1 MTHLRTALRE
11 RRLDREGHARQHL
24 ARLAVAVVQDE
35 GQAVELLADAV
46 ARVLAHDAQAFLV
59 GQRVHEVA
67 DGREAAERLAA
78 VLDGAH
84 ERLVG
89 DVHEALA
96 GRVHVP
102 HEEGLRG
109 VPVEAVEED
118 GHVDVDHVAVLQRA
132 AVRDAVHHHVVHGR
146 AQRLGEAAVVERR
159 RVHEGHALGDGL
171 QVDALVDGSVRA
183 GERRGEDGGV
193 EDEGRAPAH
202 AARHTTSRVVELVN
216 AEDHTAR
223 VSSAVPLHQPLF
235 EPSPAEVWI
244 DEYTPFQPLTIK
256 LRFRNCDTVVRRLK
270 IEPPRSPV
278 FRVRPW
284 EAAKA
289 GKPDRV
295 DGKVAAGM
303 EIAFALDFLPQ
314 EVTDYAIDLV
324 CCTERERFLLPVR
337 VRGRFAALDLPDE
350 IELGASP
357 VKMPTTRVLT
367 VRNVGTRGA
376 SFAFQTTEHFRVN
389 PPSATLAQGAAVQ
402 IELSLVPPDLDAGLG
417 ELNVTDDSG
426 QTAVVQLVGRVVNVD
441 VFLSQPMAE
450 PNATYLSL
458 SSRKTVKICNESE
471 YTLEFTWKSFVDVV
485 QEEVER
491 TQLLEEL
498 SRMEAAEREH
508 LHLQL
513 QALEADDS
521 GFTQSPFDV
530 RKTLDTKYRHLRK
543 AALDDTMQFVD
554 SCFSITPLKGRVWA
568 HSEVDVVICFTPE
581 VAHLYS
587 CCAFLEIAG
596 QAARLPLQLRGQG
609 IGPKA
614 KVVYNELLDFG
625 DVFIN
630 DERTRDFTIQNK
642 GEIPAEFELIPLVMP
657 SGTTLKVHPSHG
669 TLAVNA
675 MLKIEVTFCSQ
686 ELGETFYHIRFGM
699 QGSDEQLAVR
709 FKANVIPPVF
719 HFDVDQVDFGAVSYS
734 FPQTRTVQLVN
745 ASKIAIKYSLR
756 IPEEASYKQKEIEL
770 VPSDG
775 KLDAYGEQQITIQFT
790 SHNVKVYQYQ
800 LVVGVTGVGADLL
813 SIPVRA
819 QCFVP
824 ELTILR
830 QELDFGR
837 CFLRYPHKQM
847 LELENKS
854 THLHG
859 RFDIGEQDDH
869 SRAIATYSASEFS
882 GSVGPG
888 ERVSVEIAL
897 SCEKLG
903 SIRLP
908 MVVTVPGSTDL
919 PLSVTLSAT
928 GSGPKVELDQSELN
942 WGNCTCLVDHERIL
956 RMTNVSLIS
965 ASYKTFIHNAR
976 SKFQIDRK
984 EGVLMA
990 GESMEFVLVAN
1001 LDDTVVF
1008 KDQLHILITEGDNL
1022 VIPLSI
1028 RGTGTTMWS
1037 PSELRVIDFSHQMT
1051 NKECEWSCTLENK
1064 GKRVQVLT
1072 WVNKTAA
1079 NASSKINSAD
1089 QAGLSKKGS
1098 KVSLGGRSTAKTNKS
1113 VANSRN
1119 GSGSTPDPRDE
1130 VIPAF
1135 SVFPGTI
1142 ELKPRTACV
1151 FVFKGLSPTAGL
1163 IQEELVCET
1172 RVGKEKI
1179 NKVAFVTAIKANFV
1193 DPKLTP
1199 SSSMLS
1205 FEYIHHPG
1213 NQITTQS
1220 QPLSLMNACELPLS
1234 FTLRTQT
1241 PFALDCWEAVL
1252 QPGDKVDLN
1261 VEFYPGFKDDYT
1273 CRVINGKV
1281 LVSYTGHPQKD
1292 SVELVGDI
1300 NFPNLSFETT
1310 KVDFGCTLN
1319 DTQKSICLNVTNV
1332 SKVDTSFR
1340 WVFIEDEKE
1349 ALSTATAKKPYIPI
1363 NQVFD
1368 ILPIRGILKPNER
1381 EKIEFVYYGHANRK
1395 FKSTVACEVEGGPEY
1410 ELTLSGEA
1418 SSLVYK
1424 LDKQS
1429 LDFGQVL
1436 YNKTEDRDFSI
1447 LNVGKVPFSYN
1458 IIVDAIACG
1467 RTLEISPTSG
1477 KIAPNEKQR
1486 ILVRLRPG
1494 IPEYFEET
1502 IVLEIAHFQPIP
1514 FKLFGCGTFAAVS
1527 LNLPRENHPASVI
1540 RGDAPQW
1547 KELKKRAKLNIELG
1561 TLNAAT
1567 MEAKNN
1573 QVGTNNATLMSSDSK
1588 STISTTLRGHEKTS
1602 SVSSV
1607 PASPQAKTAQR
1618 IGAPGSPARGAL
1630 AMPAIDEL
1638 DIEIEACRLF
1648 FADHLLVQELKR
1660 ADARLLKSE
1669 SSIEEP
1675 AQTTET
1681 IKTAAKSAKPSP
1693 PPAESRS
1700 QKKRGTEVFPFIL
1713 SQFVLDFGNVVVG
1726 THKIKRFSVTNI
1738 GHGPA
1743 SFQLDKNLASSRGF
1757 QIEPERV
1764 VRLPEKQS
1772 VEFTVTFH
1780 ARKNI
1785 EMGLHMTQLPIVIK
1799 NGPPCIAMVRALVTV
1814 PDISISTESLDFGK
1828 IAVSTCHTIFTQ
1840 LQNISAVPA
1849 EWAFKKP
1856 MGSTKDVG
1864 NFRFTPQSGLLT
1876 PGAKANIQIEFVPDD
1891 GRQFML
1897 KLPIKINSNP
1907 KTRSIVCRGEG
1918 SDLRISFYP
1927 PLVELGPVLPCAP
1940 PEERLVEIRND
1951 SDYAVEVFSLD
1962 FDSSYV
1968 QDEALLRS
1976 LPAFTSGDT
1985 LRLPIRAPGQP
1996 IKEYLADNGMLA
2008 ITTTDAPES
2017 FRDNDYSVDS
2027 KLVDESSVH
2036 TPEHE
2041 GLGESSQALLA
2052 EFSPV
2057 ARKGIDYILLGP
2069 PRCGKSTQARL
2080 LAEKES
2086 LPVWT
2091 IDGAITTV
2099 CAARGPLATAT
2110 RKALGI
2116 ETGEGEVVI
2125 SPEGEEIVN
2134 TDSQRDTPET
2144 DDNTPEDN
2152 GESESVSNKLARILD
2167 QICIWRMTQPDMK
2180 NGSILDGIDN
2190 SFLNFEQTL
2199 ECCSKVFI
2207 TTRIILLGFDD
2218 DCYESMSSLLADQD
2232 TKTGNIVSS
2241 SLSRD
2246 RITPNISGSSVT
2258 DNAGGYEENNQY
2270 VDEGSG
2276 LQRSASRAESTDTEK
2291 HSLPGSPSRQD
2302 LTLANSDA
2310 GSSEIILPGAE
2321 ANTERDGD
2329 AVIQDKLLELARS
2342 LPVDVVKPTTF
2353 EEYAQVLE
2361 GIRHQLALFLL
2372 RNVESDGALHTLHN
2386 NAEVVW
2392 AQVKDRATPDNFLLE
2407 IPIMEVGPPL
2417 FLHSMIFSSI
2427 EKFVRELESS
2437 HLPIPNAAKFQ
2448 LIRRPTERFTR
2459 KQIAHFSL
2467 QSPTPLS
2474 ASPSEASSET
2484 SLHPSGSRS
2493 QIPSNKNASRPHTAD
2508 RDTNHPQNL
2517 DTDADEHVTLPD
2529 GDENQIATELPR
2541 PQSSKPRD
2549 SPSSVCRWIIAPHSR
2564 VNVLVNFASADVGN
2578 FDCSLG
2584 FEIVGIRREFTLF
2597 GRGICGV
2604 PTINSDP
2611 RNVFMHRVK
2620 SRPDGGFVQKKFV
2633 ISRNQF
2639 EFGPLIIPSHSLRP
2653 PETDREFTE
2662 WQKSSP
2668 NNVEVFRMSNNS
2680 KFPIFL
2686 EFVMEKEGDNV
2697 FAVFPPTLEIKEG
2710 DTKEVK
2716 VWTNPSQN
2724 GLHENALICCIGDNP
2739 EPVEFQVSC
2748 YGCVPELKLR
2758 GPWEQPA
2765 AASTSEPEDHQLAS
2779 EVNDAGASNAPGTSR
2794 SSGPGSAPVTARS
2807 NPPPSEEHPTE
2818 PHSPPHPLL
2827 DFEQLFLKHQDEKTF
2842 YIENMSPVAVSWR
2855 LLVEAVPPDFR
2866 VFPVEGT
2873 IKPLQKVPVIVI
2885 FSATTEAV
2893 HEFLL
2898 HIEFS
2903 DAASALQVSDRKR
2916 MLELMLRGEAYKID
2930 VSSFENEAGEVSA
2943 PAVTNTGT
2951 RPSTGDGSLDFGLV
2965 RVGEKHSRSFNIRN
2979 RGKYSVKYI
2988 IAIRSAVTRE
2998 YFTID
3003 PTEMVLEP
3011 GQSSSVNVTFTSKSE
3026 VTLRDCKDIKCT
3038 IIEMLSGEACREFY
3052 VYTSSRSV
3060 FSKFRLQPNRGIN
3073 FGPHKYNDQTQT
3085 KRIEI
3090 RNDGEFPFKF
3100 RVQALRPVSTREKKE
3115 TLTID
3120 TPLAPSTLTLGQFAI
3135 TPDCGTVDPGVTVGL
3150 DVLFQPKECAVYS
3163 ETLQIEISGRNTDDA
3178 AETNMLLY
3186 ELVGESCYPGINT
3199 TDFESIFEE
3208 QTVVRSLGVESAMP
3222 VPTLRNGAFPGSI
3235 QAVTFAEKEKVFS
3248 FGPLIAA
3255 PNWKGTVERFKISNP
3270 MKVSSMVHFSIV
3282 TSSSISSGVIG
3293 VDESEEG
3300 AQSFT
3305 VQPAVWEIPPLEHR
3319 FVSVYFRPTTIALFQ
3334 ATFRAKVE
3342 DSPPQT
3348 NASDRLLEFE
3358 MRGEGTMPC
3367 VTVTE
3372 PTGRDSSGALILDFG
3387 RVRTSKAKDMRLTLR
3402 NDGILPATVLFSI
3415 QTNPNFLFALG
3426 NGSVIVSPKATE
3438 TLTVQFRPQKVHDE
3452 PTTSQLKI
3460 TVQNNP
3466 FEETTFKLSGTGYR
3480 EDLVFEDLPRGL
3492 DDDLHFDDIRLP
3504 DPSSTDELKEE
3515 TTPLSELAVV
3525 IKDTK
3530 VFSLCNQS
3538 SDVVRFE
3545 WPKSDPFHFSPGIGH
3560 LMPKT
3565 HKLIKATF
3573 EPRLDGGKAIIF
3585 QPHLIELQTQRISY
3599 KSIPTSQSDESG
3611 WDESIQTVSFDGQ
3624 AGAGS
3629 MSKEA
3634 ITEPE
3639 YEVLGSPA
3647 TIALNCFAAAD
3658 VLTFECDTTSIAF
3671 RKTFMLQVCTHKIAV
3686 RNTSKIRLAYS
3697 WRWEQGHTGLAD
3709 VIGYPQIY
3717 GSMDENCPF
3726 EVAPEIGTIGGEE
3739 TQVFTIKFAPL
3750 EVDEYFY
3757 WLCFEVPDVMGEKST
3772 ATKLDVRG
3780 GSLRPACHFDVE
3792 RSDYAQW
3799 RAPNLVGP
3807 HGELGPLDPSVKVIE
3822 MESLGVRVRNTRR
3835 FYVVNPTN
3843 VSYEFSWT
3851 PHGEINPCFRCATP
3865 KGLMLAGKRCEMI
3878 FEFTPQ
3884 QLELQE
3890 MFWYFKIPHFQ
3901 VSQLFLF
3908 VGTTT
3913 EPRVGLD
3920 RGSVNFNTLL
3930 IGTKTSQ
3937 SIALVN
3943 QEHIP
3948 FNFVFDKTSLDFA
3961 GETPALIVHPLSGV
3975 IPPNSRTSIEIEFI
3989 PTEEKSYS
3997 FNLNCIIK
4005 RKPTRLSLNV
4015 KGEGYSIHD
4024 ALTLASDDHNE
4035 GRPLVLGPGNVLDFG
4050 AVRVNEEAQR
4060 SVVIH
4065 NSGKFNFD
4073 FNWSIAKQSTAFTI
4087 EPMQGTIKKND
4098 KTTCKLI
4105 FAPTKQTSLDGT
4117 QVTCTVAGSRSY
4129 FLALQGNAVP
4139 PMLQFSFTTHDFG
4152 PCFIAEND
4160 AAPMAE
4166 TATLTVF
4173 NMDPESGIDL
4183 DCLFEKKPH
4192 LRVDCPPTVLGP
4204 REAINIP
4211 IVFTARHE
4219 VPYLE
4224 MVPFTINGSSTV
4236 NISIRGEGVF
4246 PKVELVNS
4254 SMQMVV
4260 LGNLQIGQQTSR
4272 TVKIAN
4278 RSKRKTVVECVDSP
4292 QPGVSSLDILCITT
4306 FPQHEISLR
4315 AKESADIEFR
4325 FAPTQ
4330 RIPSFQKD
4338 VFIRVGGSTKKL
4350 LTLSGCC
4357 QGIEVALETDTLS
4370 YGPVCLGSQLVRKV
4384 RLQNR
4389 GDVAT
4394 KFQWNVRD
4402 FAPDFLVSPTEG
4414 MVAPN
4419 QHKTIEVTFKPAAV
4433 NPDIRYDRVT
4443 CMIEGTAPA
4452 TLTLVGSCVP
4462 QATSSI
4468 QDVTFDSAVRQQT
4481 HKTITIENVTA
4492 FPWNLFPVIQGD
4504 HWSCPENILVP
4515 AHGKA
4520 SLDVLYLPLTMT
4532 KQNSQEAIDSQ
4543 RPQVHKGSIFLAI
4556 PDGSALLYN
4565 VLGKASA
4572 PIPAAP
4578 ISLSIAAKKTLSIT
4592 IPIKNWLKTS
4602 QTFAVRIQKPPGYE
4616 SVVVQ
4621 GPPSILLQA
4630 AATRNYNMKF
4640 FCYTEGAVDLCVRLV
4655 NQESGEYIAQDVHV
4669 AVSKAVDVDTLY
4681 LEAPVR
4687 QSVKKTISIE
4697 NPFEHHRQINFL
4709 DKANWWKCSSTS
4721 IRVREIGEISGRSEG
4736 TYEIEYR
4743 PTLHS
4748 EVPIEDRLTISFVE
4762 LGEYTYNLVLS
4773 TQSVGPERILYF
4785 KAPLGGSQTQTFTF
4799 TSYAE
4804 ASTELSC
4811 SVQDPTSFS
4820 IPPVCKVEGS
4830 SAWEGK
4836 TESIII
4842 RFEPEAIGEF
4852 RDTLTLFSDIV
4863 GEYKCTL
4870 QGLSVPPLPQGPY
4883 VFSTSKDIEFKNVFS
4898 TPKDF
4903 EIMVDNPRFVVS
4915 TSLLSIPAKSSRVVT
4930 VKIDW
4935 SPSSARGEKLT
4946 QGNTS
4951 ETGKLFVSC
4960 PQLKELPPWVYYL
4973 EATTP

>member
-1 MTHLRTALRE
+1 MSKK
-11 RRLDREGHARQHL
+11 
-24 ARLAVAVVQDE
+24 
-35 GQAVELLADAV
+35 
-46 ARVLAHDAQAFLV
+46 
-59 GQRVHEVA
+59 
-67 DGREAAERLAA
+67 
-78 VLDGAH
+78 
-84 ERLVG
+84 
-89 DVHEALA
+89 
-96 GRVHVP
+96 
-102 HEEGLRG
+102 
-109 VPVEAVEED
+109 
-118 GHVDVDHVAVLQRA
+118 
-132 AVRDAVHHHVVHGR
+132 
-146 AQRLGEAAVVERR
+146 AQRLKPSEILTAF
-159 RVHEGHALGDGL
+159 
-171 QVDALVDGSVRA
+171 SVA
-183 GERRGEDGGV
+183 K
-193 EDEGRAPAH
+193 AH
-202 AARHTTSRVVELVN
+202 AAKHATSRIVELVN
-216 AEDHTAR
+216 AEDHTTR
-223 VSSAVPLHQPLF
+223 VSSSVPLHQPLF
-235 EPSPAEVWI
+235 EPTPAEVWI

-256 LRFRNCDTVVRRLK
+256 LRFRNCDSVVRRLK

-284 EAAKA
+284 DA
-289 GKPDRV
+289 GNRERAGRPERV

-303 EIAFALDFLPQ
+303 EVAFALDFLPQ
-314 EVTDYAIDLV
+314 EVTEYAIDLV

-350 IELGASP
+350 LEFGVCP
-357 VKMPTTRVLT
+357 VKMPTNRVLT
-367 VRNVGTRGA
+367 VRNVGTRGS
-376 SFAFQTTEHFRVN
+376 SFAFQTSEHFRVT

-402 IELSLVPPDLDAGLG
+402 IELVLVPPDLESGQG
-417 ELNVTDDSG
+417 ELEVKDDSG
-426 QTAVVQLVGRVVNVD
+426 QTAVVQLAGRVVNVD
-441 VFLSQPMAE
+441 VFLSQPLVE

-471 YTLEFTWKSFVDVV
+471 FTLDFAWKSFADRAH
-485 QEEVER
+485 EELER

-498 SRMEAAEREH
+498 SRMEAAEREQ
-508 LHLQL
+508 LQL
-513 QALEADDS
+513 QLQEVEADDA

-543 AALDDTMQFVD
+543 ATLDDSMQFVD
-554 SCFSITPLKGRVWA
+554 SCFSITPLSGRVWA
-568 HSEVDVVICFTPE
+568 HSEVDVVVCFTPE

-587 CCAFLEIAG
+587 CYAFLEIAG
-596 QAARLPLQLRGQG
+596 QAARLPLQVRGQG

-642 GEIPAEFELIPLVMP
+642 GEIPAEFELIPLSMP
-657 SGTTLKVHPSHG
+657 SGTTLSVYPSRG

-675 MLKIEVTFCSQ
+675 MLKIEVTFFSQ
-686 ELGETFYHIRFGM
+686 ELGEAFHHIRFSM
-699 QGSDEQLAVR
+699 QGSDEQLTVR

-719 HFDVDQVDFGAVSYS
+719 HFDADQVDFGAVSYS
-734 FPQTRTVQLVN
+734 FPQTRTVKLIN
-745 ASKIAIKYSLR
+745 ASKIAIRYSLR
-756 IPEEASYKQKEIEL
+756 IPEEASYKHKEFEL

-775 KLDAYGEQQITIQFT
+775 KLNAYGEQQITVRFT
-790 SHNVKVYQYQ
+790 SHNVKTYQYQ

-824 ELTILR
+824 ELIILR

-854 THLHG
+854 THLYG
-859 RFDIGEQDDH
+859 RFEIGEQDDH

-888 ERVSVEIAL
+888 ER
-897 SCEKLG
+897 
-903 SIRLP
+903 
-908 MVVTVPGSTDL
+908 STDL

-928 GSGPKVELDQSELN
+928 GSGPKVELDQPEIN
-942 WGNCTCLVDHERIL
+942 WGNCTCLVDHERLL
-956 RMTNVSLIS
+956 RMTNVSLIP
-965 ASYKTFIHNAR
+965 ASYKTFIRNAR

-990 GESMEFVLVAN
+990 GESQEFVLVAN

-1022 VIPLSI
+1022 VVPLSI
-1028 RGTGTTMWS
+1028 KGTGTTMWS

-1051 NKECEWSCTLENK
+1051 SKECEWSCTLENK

-1072 WVNKTAA
+1072 WVNKTVVNA
-1079 NASSKINSAD
+1079 NSKISSAD
-1089 QAGLSKKGS
+1089 QGSLSKKGS
-1098 KVSLGGRSTAKTNKS
+1098 KVGVESRSTAKTNKS
-1113 VANSRN
+1113 GNNRS
-1119 GSGSTPDPRDE
+1119 GSGAAGDGRDK
-1130 VIPAF
+1130 VIPVF

-1142 ELKPRTACV
+1142 ELKPRTACI
-1151 FVFKGLSPTAGL
+1151 FVFKGLSSTAGL

-1172 RVGKEKI
+1172 RVGKEKA
-1179 NKVAFVTAIKANFV
+1179 NKVAFVTAVCANFV

-1199 SSSMLS
+1199 SSSLLS

-1213 NQITTQS
+1213 NQIATQS
-1220 QPLSLMNACELPLS
+1220 QPLSLTNACELPLS

-1252 QPGDKVDLN
+1252 QPGEKVDLN

-1292 SVELVGDI
+1292 SVELLGDI
-1300 NFPNLSFETT
+1300 SFPNLSFETT
-1310 KVDFGCTLN
+1310 KIDFGCTLN
-1319 DTQKSICLNVTNV
+1319 DTQKSISLNVTNV

-1349 ALSTATAKKPYIPI
+1349 ALPTATAKKPYIPI

-1368 ILPIRGILKPNER
+1368 ILPIRGLLKPNES

-1447 LNVGKVPFSYN
+1447 LNVGKVPFSFN
-1458 IIVDAIACG
+1458 IIVDNIACG

-1502 IVLEIAHFQPIP
+1502 VVLEIAHFQPIQ
-1514 FKLFGCGTFAAVS
+1514 FKLVGSGTFAAVS

-1540 RGDAPQW
+1540 RGEAPKW
-1547 KELKKRAKLNIELG
+1547 KELKKRAKQNIELG
-1561 TLNAAT
+1561 TLNAAA

-1573 QVGTNNATLMSSDSK
+1573 QVASSNATLTSSESK
-1588 STISTTLRGHEKTS
+1588 STLSTTFRGNEKNN
-1602 SVSSV
+1602 SVAL
-1607 PASPQAKTAQR
+1607 PASPHAKAVGQR
-1618 IGAPGSPARGAL
+1618 LGAPGSPVRGAAAL
-1630 AMPAIDEL
+1630 AVAAIDEL

-1648 FADHLLVQELKR
+1648 FADYLLVQEQKR
-1660 ADARLLKSE
+1660 ADARALKSADP
-1669 SSIEEP
+1669 SNEEP
-1675 AQTTET
+1675 AEPTET
-1681 IKTAAKSAKPSP
+1681 IKVTPKPSRP
-1693 PPAESRS
+1693 PSSTSEPRS
-1700 QKKRGTEVFPFIL
+1700 QKKRGPEVFPFIL

-1726 THKIKRFSVTNI
+1726 AHKIKRFSVTNI

-1785 EMGLHMTQLPIVIK
+1785 EMGLHMAQLPIVTK

-1828 IAVSTCHTIFTQ
+1828 IAVSTCHTMFTQ
-1840 LQNISAVPA
+1840 LQNVSAVPA

-1876 PGAKANIQIEFVPDD
+1876 PGAKVNIQIEFVPDD

-1897 KLPIKINSNP
+1897 KLPIKTNSNP

-1927 PLVELGPVLPCAP
+1927 PLVELGPVLPCAL
-1940 PEERLVEIRND
+1940 PEEQLVEIRND
-1951 SDYAVEVFSLD
+1951 SDYAVEIFSLD
-1962 FDSSYV
+1962 FDSSYE

-1976 LPAFTSGDT
+1976 LSAFTSGDT
-1985 LRLPIRAPGQP
+1985 IQLPIRVPGQP
-1996 IKEYLADNGMLA
+1996 ITEYLADNGLLPVNTSDVTESMVD
-2008 ITTTDAPES
+2008 TDHPVDPRAVDDPSVQTPEGES
-2017 FRDNDYSVDS
+2017 FEDS
-2027 KLVDESSVH
+2027 TSQ
-2036 TPEHE
+2036 TPIAAFN
-2041 GLGESSQALLA
+2041 SA
-2052 EFSPV
+2052 P
-2057 ARKGIDYILLGP
+2057 RKGIDYVVVGP

-2080 LAEKES
+2080 LAEKECLS
-2086 LPVWT
+2086 VWT
-2091 IDGAITTV
+2091 IDGAVKDV
-2099 CAARGPLATAT
+2099 CAAKGPLATAV

-2116 ETGEGEVVI
+2116 DIGDDEAVP
-2125 SPEGEEIVN
+2125 SSEGEEGVPADN
-2134 TDSQRDTPET
+2134 PQETPESEDARDDTPVG
-2144 DDNTPEDN
+2144 N
-2152 GESESVSNKLARILD
+2152 GEPESVSDKLARILD
-2167 QICIWRMTQPDMK
+2167 QVCLWRLAQPDLK
-2180 NGSILDGIDN
+2180 SGSILDGFSN
-2190 SFLNFEQTL
+2190 SFLSFEQTL
-2199 ECCSKVFI
+2199 KCCSKVFV
-2207 TTRIILLGFDD
+2207 TARIILLGFDE
-2218 DCYESMSSLLADQD
+2218 DCYESISVLL
-2232 TKTGNIVSS
+2232 TRPENKPGTIVSVTPS
-2241 SLSRD
+2241 PSRD
-2246 RITPNISGSSVT
+2246 RLTPSNSGNIGSTNV
-2258 DNAGGYEENNQY
+2258 GENNQESAEHT
-2270 VDEGSG
+2270 DNGG
-2276 LQRSASRAESTDTEK
+2276 GAQRSPSRASSHEGEK
-2291 HSLPGSPSRQD
+2291 QSLSGSPSRQ
-2302 LTLANSDA
+2302 TLSQSSLDET
-2310 GSSEIILPGAE
+2310 SSENLLAGDESNNLPE
-2321 ANTERDGD
+2321 GD
-2329 AVIQDKLLELARS
+2329 SIVQDKVLELARS
-2342 LPVDVVKPTTF
+2342 LSASVLSPATF
-2353 EEYAQVLE
+2353 AEYTQALE
-2361 GIRHQLALFLL
+2361 AMKHQLALFML
-2372 RNVESDGALHTLHN
+2372 RDEVEPTSMFQPPLTSPNVPSRENDAD
-2386 NAEVVW
+2386 AVW
-2392 AQVKDRATPDNFLLE
+2392 AQVKDRNSPDNFLLE

-2417 FLHSMIFSSI
+2417 LVHSVIFSTI

-2437 HLPIPNAAKFQ
+2437 HLPIPTAAKFQ
-2448 LIRRPTERFTR
+2448 LVRRPPERFTR
-2459 KQIAHFSL
+2459 KRIARFSL
-2467 QSPTPLS
+2467 RSPSVLS
-2474 ASPSEASSET
+2474 SSPSEASSET
-2484 SLHPSGSRS
+2484 SLHTSGSRS
-2493 QIPSNKNASRPHTAD
+2493 QVPSKHSSRPATAGKD
-2508 RDTNHPQNL
+2508 PDHHQA
-2517 DTDADEHVTLPD
+2517 TDPDAGD
-2529 GDENQIATELPR
+2529 GDDSQMTSEGSR
-2541 PQSSKPRD
+2541 PQSSKSRD
-2549 SPSSVCRWIIAPHSR
+2549 SSSPACRWVIAPHSR
-2564 VNVLVNFASADVGN
+2564 VNMLVQFASADVGN
-2578 FDCSLG
+2578 FDCSMG
-2584 FEIVGIRREFTLF
+2584 FEIVGIRREFALF

-2604 PTINSDP
+2604 PMINSDP

-2620 SRPDGGFVQKKFV
+2620 SRPEGGFVQKKFV
-2633 ISRNQF
+2633 MSRNQF
-2639 EFGPLIIPSHSLRP
+2639 EFGPLIIATQAVKP
-2653 PETDREFTE
+2653 PDTDREFIE

-2668 NNVEVFRMSNNS
+2668 NNVEVFRMSNSS
-2680 KFPIFL
+2680 KFPIYL
-2686 EFVMEKEGDNV
+2686 EFGMEKEDDNI

-2716 VWTNPSQN
+2716 VWANPSEN

-2739 EPVEFQVSC
+2739 EPVEFRISC
-2748 YGCVPELKLR
+2748 YGCIPELKLR

-2765 AASTSEPEDHQLAS
+2765 AASTSEREAS
-2779 EVNDAGASNAPGTSR
+2779 EVDEAGANNAPGSSR
-2794 SSGPGSAPVTARS
+2794 SSVAGSAPVSSRS
-2807 NPPPSEEHPTE
+2807 NAPPVEQPPTPS
-2818 PHSPPHPLL
+2818 HSPQQPLL
-2827 DFEQLFLKHQDEKTF
+2827 DFEQLLLKRQDEKTF
-2842 YIENMSPVAVSWR
+2842 YIENMSPVPVSWR
-2855 LLVEAVPPDFR
+2855 LLCEDLPADFR
-2866 VFPVEGT
+2866 IFPVEGT
-2873 IKPLQKVPVIVI
+2873 IKPLQKAPVMVV

-2893 HEFLL
+2893 HQLPL
-2898 HIEFS
+2898 RIEFS
-2903 DAASALQVSDRKR
+2903 DAESALQVSDRNR
-2916 MLELMLRGEAYKID
+2916 LLELTLCGEAYKID
-2930 VSSFENEAGEVSA
+2930 VSSFDSEAGEVPSQA
-2943 PAVTNTGT
+2943 AAGAALSTGA
-2951 RPSTGDGSLDFGLV
+2951 RPVGGDGSLDFGLV

-3003 PTEMVLEP
+3003 PSEMVLEP
-3011 GQSSSVNVTFTSKSE
+3011 GHSSSVNVTFTSKSE
-3026 VTLRDCKDIKCT
+3026 VSLRDCKDIKCT

-3052 VYTSSRSV
+3052 VYTSARSV

-3073 FGPHKYNDQTQT
+3073 FGPHKFSDPAQS

-3100 RVQALRPVSTREKKE
+3100 RVQASRPVSASGKKE
-3115 TLTID
+3115 TLMIE
-3120 TPLAPSTLTLGQFAI
+3120 TPISPSTLNLGQFAI
-3135 TPDCGTVDPGVTVGL
+3135 TPDCGTVDPGVTMGL
-3150 DVLFQPKECAVYS
+3150 DVVFQPKECAVYS
-3163 ETLQIEISGRNTDDA
+3163 ETLSIEISGRNTDDA
-3178 AETNMLLY
+3178 AETGMLLY

-3199 TDFESIFEE
+3199 TDYDNIFEE

-3222 VPTLRNGAFPGSI
+3222 SSTLRNGAFPGSI
-3235 QAVTFAEKEKVFS
+3235 QAVTFAEKEKIFS
-3248 FGPLIAA
+3248 FGPLITAA
-3255 PNWKGTVERFKISNP
+3255 NWKGTVERFKICNP
-3270 MKVSSMVHFSIV
+3270 VKVSCTVQFSIV
-3282 TSSSISSGVIG
+3282 TSPSSSGASG
-3293 VDESEEG
+3293 EDESEEG
-3300 AQSFT
+3300 SQAFT

-3319 FVSVYFRPTTIALFQ
+3319 FVSVYFRPTTIALFH
-3334 ATFRAKVE
+3334 AIFRAKVD
-3342 DSPPQT
+3342 DSPPQS
-3348 NASDRLLEFE
+3348 NLAERLLEFE

-3372 PTGRDSSGALILDFG
+3372 PTGRDSTGALVMDFG
-3387 RVRTSKAKDMRLTLR
+3387 RVRTSKAKDMRLALR

-3426 NGSVIVSPKATE
+3426 NGSVVVTPKATE
-3438 TLTVQFRPQKVHDE
+3438 TLTVQFRPQKVHEE

-3466 FEETTFKLSGTGYR
+3466 FEETTFKLFGTGYR
-3480 EDLVFEDLPRGL
+3480 EDLVFEDLPRGH
-3492 DDDLHFDDIRLP
+3492 DDELYFDDIRLP
-3504 DPSSTDELKEE
+3504 DPSSTDDTKDESAPPNDSAL
-3515 TTPLSELAVV
+3515 V

-3538 SDVVRFE
+3538 SDIVRFE
-3545 WPKSDPFHFSPGIGH
+3545 WPKADPFHFSPGIGH
-3560 LMPKT
+3560 LRPKA
-3565 HKLIKATF
+3565 HKLIRATF
-3573 EPRLDGGKAIIF
+3573 EPGLDGEKAIIF
-3585 QPHLIELQTQRISY
+3585 QAHRIGLQAQRISY
-3599 KSIPTSQSDESG
+3599 KGSSASQSDESG
-3611 WDESIQTVSFDGQ
+3611 WDESIQTISFDGQ
-3624 AGAGS
+3624 AGTGS
-3629 MSKEA
+3629 VSKQA
-3634 ITEPE
+3634 IAEPE
-3639 YEVLGSPA
+3639 YEAIGSPA
-3647 TIALNCFAAAD
+3647 TIALSCFAAAD
-3658 VLTFECDTTSIAF
+3658 VLSFDCDTSSIAF
-3671 RKTFMLQVCTHKIAV
+3671 RKTFMLHVCTHKITV
-3686 RNTSKIRLAYS
+3686 HNKSKIKLAYS
-3697 WRWEQGHTGLAD
+3697 WRWEQGHPGQSDA
-3709 VIGYPQIY
+3709 VGYPQIY
-3717 GSMDENCPF
+3717 AGVDENCPF
-3726 EVAPEIGTIGGEE
+3726 EVAPESGAIGGEE
-3739 TQVFTIKFAPL
+3739 TQVFTIKFAPM

-3757 WLCFEVPDVMGEKST
+3757 WLCFDVPDAMGEK
-3772 ATKLDVRG
+3772 AAVLKLDVRG

-3851 PHGEINPCFRCATP
+3851 PQGEINPCFRCATP

-3901 VSQLFLF
+3901 VNQLFLF

-3913 EPRVGLD
+3913 EPRVALD

-3961 GETPALIVHPLSGV
+3961 GEVPALIVHPLSGV

-4035 GRPLVLGPGNVLDFG
+4035 SRSLFPGPGNVLDFG

-4073 FNWSIAKQSTAFTI
+4073 FNWSVAKQPAAFTI

-4098 KTTCKLI
+4098 KTTCRLI
-4105 FAPTKQTSLDGT
+4105 FAPTKQSSLDGT
-4117 QVTCTVAGSRSY
+4117 QATCTVAGSRNY
-4129 FLALQGNAVP
+4129 VLALQGNAVP
-4139 PMLQFSFTTHDFG
+4139 PMLQFSFTSHDFG

-4160 AAPMAE
+4160 SAPMAE
-4166 TATLTVF
+4166 TTALTVF

-4183 DCLFEKKPH
+4183 DCLFEKKPY

-4204 REAINIP
+4204 RETINIP
-4211 IVFTARHE
+4211 IVFTARQE
-4219 VPYLE
+4219 VAYLE

-4236 NISIRGEGVF
+4236 NVSIRGEGVF

-4272 TVKIAN
+4272 TAKIAN
-4278 RSKRKTVVECVDSP
+4278 RSKRKTIVECVDSP
-4292 QPGVSSLDILCITT
+4292 QPGVPSLEALGISI

-4357 QGIEVALETDTLS
+4357 QGIEVGLETDTLS
-4370 YGPVCLGSQLVRKV
+4370 YGAVCLGSQLVRKV

-4394 KFQWNVRD
+4394 KFQWSVRE
-4402 FAPDFLVSPTEG
+4402 FAPDFLVSPAEG
-4414 MVAPN
+4414 VVAPN

-4443 CMIEGTAPA
+4443 CMIDGTAPA

-4468 QDVTFDSAVRQQT
+4468 QDVNFDSPVRQET
-4481 HKTITIENVTA
+4481 HKAIAIENATA
-4492 FPWNLFPVIQGD
+4492 FPWNLFPVVQGD
-4504 HWSCPENILVP
+4504 HWSCPENVLVP

-4520 SLDVLYLPLTMT
+4520 NLDVLYLPLTMT
-4532 KQNSQEAIDSQ
+4532 KQNSQEEIDSQ
-4543 RPQVHKGSIFLAI
+4543 RPTVHKGSIFLAI

-4572 PIPAAP
+4572 PLPAP
-4578 ISLSIAAKKTLSIT
+4578 VLSLSTAAKKTLSIS
-4592 IPIKNWLKTS
+4592 IPIKNWLKTP
-4602 QTFAVRIQKPPGYE
+4602 QTFAVDVQKPPGLE

-4621 GPPSILLQA
+4621 GPSSILLHA
-4630 AATRNYNMKF
+4630 GVTRNYNMKF
-4640 FCYTEGAVDLCVRLV
+4640 FCYTEGTVDLCVRFV
-4655 NQESGEYIAQDVHV
+4655 NQESGEYLAHDVRV

-4681 LEAPVR
+4681 FDASVR

-4697 NPFEHHRQINFL
+4697 NPFERHRQINFV
-4709 DKANWWKCSSTS
+4709 DKVHWWKCSSPS
-4721 IRVREIGEISGRSEG
+4721 IRVRQISEISGRSEG
-4736 TYEIEYR
+4736 SYEIEYR

-4748 EVPIEDRLTISFVE
+4748 ETPIEDRLTISFVE

-4804 ASTELSC
+4804 TPTELSC

-4820 IPPVCKVEGS
+4820 VPTSCKVEGS
-4830 SAWEGK
+4830 PAWEGNQ
-4836 TESIII
+4836 ESILIK
-4842 RFEPEAIGEF
+4842 FEPEAIGDF
-4852 RDTLTLFSDIV
+4852 RDTLTLSSDAV

-4898 TPKDF
+4898 TPQDF
-4903 EIMVDNPRFVVS
+4903 DVMVDNPRFVVS
-4915 TSLLSIPAKSSRVVT
+4915 TTSLSIPAKSTRAIT
-4930 VKIDW
+4930 VKIDRP
-4935 SPSSARGEKLT
+4935 PSSARGEKLM
-4946 QGNTS
+4946 QGGAS

-4973 EATTP
+4973 EATAT

>member
-1 MTHLRTALRE
+1 MSKKEAPRLKPSELLTAFSAAKARAAK
-11 RRLDREGHARQHL
+11 HATSRI
-24 ARLAVAVVQDE
+24 
-35 GQAVELLADAV
+35 VELM
-46 ARVLAHDAQAFLV
+46 
-59 GQRVHEVA
+59 
-67 DGREAAERLAA
+67 
-78 VLDGAH
+78 
-84 ERLVG
+84 
-89 DVHEALA
+89 
-96 GRVHVP
+96 
-102 HEEGLRG
+102 
-109 VPVEAVEED
+109 
-118 GHVDVDHVAVLQRA
+118 
-132 AVRDAVHHHVVHGR
+132 
-146 AQRLGEAAVVERR
+146 
-159 RVHEGHALGDGL
+159 
-171 QVDALVDGSVRA
+171 
-183 GERRGEDGGV
+183 
-193 EDEGRAPAH
+193 
-202 AARHTTSRVVELVN
+202 N

-235 EPSPAEVWI
+235 EPSPTEVWI
-244 DEYTPFQPLTIK
+244 DEYTPFEPLTIK

-284 EAAKA
+284 DAARSKEKGA
-289 GKPDRV
+289 KPDRV

-303 EIAFALDFLPQ
+303 EIAFALEFFPQ
-314 EVTDYAIDLV
+314 EVTDYSLDLV

-350 IELGASP
+350 LGFGICP
-357 VKMPTTRVLT
+357 VKMPTTRVLS
-367 VRNVGTRGA
+367 VRNVGTRGS
-376 SFAFQTTEHFRVN
+376 SFAFQTSEHFRVT
-389 PPSATLAQGAAVQ
+389 PPSATLAQGEAVQ
-402 IELSLVPPDLDAGLG
+402 LELSVVPPNLEAGEG
-417 ELNVTDDSG
+417 ELEVKDDSG
-426 QTAVVQLVGRVVNVD
+426 QTAVVQLAGRVVNVD
-441 VFLSQPMAE
+441 VFLGQPLVE

-471 YTLEFTWKSFVDVV
+471 FTLDFSWKSFAGSV

-498 SRMEAAEREH
+498 SRMETAEQEQ
-508 LHLQL
+508 LQL
-513 QALEADDS
+513 QLHDAEDGDS
-521 GFTQSPFDV
+521 GFTPSPFDV

-543 AALDDTMQFVD
+543 ATLDDAMQFVD
-554 SCFSITPLKGRVWA
+554 ACFSITPLSGRVWA
-568 HSEVDVVICFTPE
+568 HSEVDVVVCFTPE

-642 GEIPAEFELIPLVMP
+642 GEIPAGFELIPLAMP
-657 SGTTLKVHPSHG
+657 PGTSLTVHPSNG

-675 MLKIEVTFCSQ
+675 MLKVEVTFCSQ
-686 ELGETFYHIRFGM
+686 VLGEAFHHIRFSM
-699 QGSDEQLAVR
+699 QGSDEQLTVR
-709 FKANVIPPVF
+709 FKAHVIPPVF
-719 HFDVDQVDFGAVSYS
+719 HFDVDQVDFGAVPYS
-734 FPQTRTVQLVN
+734 FPQTQTIKLIN
-745 ASKIAIKYSLR
+745 ASKIAMNYSLR
-756 IPEEASYKQKEIEL
+756 VPEEASYKQKELEL

-775 KLDAYGEQQITIQFT
+775 KLDAYGEQQITIRFT
-790 SHNVKVYQYQ
+790 SHSVKVYQYQ

-813 SIPVRA
+813 SIPVHA

-824 ELTILR
+824 ELTIL
-830 QELDFGR
+830 QEELDFGR

-847 LELENKS
+847 LVVENKS
-854 THLHG
+854 THLLG
-859 RFDIGEQDDH
+859 RFEIGEQDDH

-882 GSVGPG
+882 GSVRPG
-888 ERVSVEIAL
+888 ERVSVEISL

-928 GSGPKVELDQSELN
+928 GSGPKVELDQPEIN
-942 WGNCTCLVDHERIL
+942 WGNCSCLVDHERTL
-956 RMTNVSLIS
+956 RMTNASLIP
-965 ASYKTFIHNAR
+965 AAYKTFIRSAR

-990 GESMEFVLVAN
+990 GESLELVLVAN

-1022 VIPLSI
+1022 VVPLSI
-1028 RGTGTTMWS
+1028 KGTGTTMWS

-1051 NKECEWSCTLENK
+1051 SKECEWSCTLENK

-1072 WVNKTAA
+1072 WVNKTATLT
-1079 NASSKINSAD
+1079 N
-1089 QAGLSKKGS
+1089 S
-1098 KVSLGGRSTAKTNKS
+1098 KVSTIDQGGSSKRMSKAGQDNRFAAKPSKS
-1113 VANSRN
+1113 SSNNR
-1119 GSGSTPDPRDE
+1119 SGSNGATEGRDE
-1130 VIPAF
+1130 VIPVF

-1142 ELKPRTACV
+1142 ELKPRTACI
-1151 FVFKGLSPTAGL
+1151 FIFKGLSSTAGL

-1172 RVGKEKI
+1172 RVGKEKV
-1179 NKVAFVTAIKANFV
+1179 NKVAFVTAIRANFV

-1199 SSSMLS
+1199 SSSLLS
-1205 FEYIHHPG
+1205 FGYIHHPG

-1220 QPLSLMNACELPLS
+1220 QPLSLTNACELPLS

-1252 QPGDKVDLN
+1252 QPGENVDLN

-1273 CRVINGKV
+1273 CRVINSKV

-1300 NFPNLSFETT
+1300 SFPNLSFETT
-1310 KVDFGCTLN
+1310 KIDFGCTLN
-1319 DTQKSICLNVTNV
+1319 DTQKSITMNVTNV

-1349 ALSTATAKKPYIPI
+1349 TLSTATAKKPHLPI

-1368 ILPIRGILKPNER
+1368 ILPIRGLLKPNES

-1429 LDFGQVL
+1429 LDFGLVL

-1447 LNVGKVPFSYN
+1447 LNVGKVPFSFT
-1458 IIVDAIACG
+1458 IIIDKIACG

-1502 IVLEIAHFQPIP
+1502 VVLEIAHFQPIP
-1514 FKLFGCGTFAAVS
+1514 FKLFGSGTFAAVS
-1527 LNLPRENHPASVI
+1527 LNLPRENHPASTV
-1540 RGDAPQW
+1540 RGEAPKW
-1547 KELKKRAKLNIELG
+1547 KDLKKRAIQSIELG
-1561 TLNAAT
+1561 MLSSAVV
-1567 MEAKNN
+1567 EARNN
-1573 QVGTNNATLMSSDSK
+1573 QGISSNAGLALSDSK
-1588 STISTTLRGHEKTS
+1588 STLATTHRGNEKGS
-1602 SVSSV
+1602 SVASV
-1607 PASPQAKTAQR
+1607 APSPQAKTTSQR
-1618 IGAPGSPARGAL
+1618 VGAPGSPIRGSAAPTL
-1630 AMPAIDEL
+1630 DEL

-1648 FADHLLVQELKR
+1648 FTDFLLVQELKR
-1660 ADARLLKSE
+1660 ADARALKSLE
-1669 SSIEEP
+1669 PSNDNP
-1675 AQTTET
+1675 AQEAEAA
-1681 IKTAAKSAKPSP
+1681 TATGAVVKPARP
-1693 PPAESRS
+1693 PSSTSDNKA

-1772 VEFTVTFH
+1772 VEFSVTFH

-1785 EMGLHMTQLPIVIK
+1785 EMGLHMAQLPIAIK

-1828 IAVSTCHTIFTQ
+1828 IAVSTCHTMFTQ
-1840 LQNISAVPA
+1840 LQNVSAVPA

-1864 NFRFTPQSGLLT
+1864 NFRFSPQSGLLT
-1876 PGAKANIQIEFVPDD
+1876 PGAKVNIQIEFIPDD
-1891 GRQFML
+1891 GRQFLL

-1907 KTRSIVCRGEG
+1907 KTRAIVCRGEG
-1918 SDLRISFYP
+1918 SELRISFHP

-1940 PEERLVEIRND
+1940 PEEQLVEIRND
-1951 SDYAVEVFSLD
+1951 SDYAIEVFSLD
-1962 FDSSYV
+1962 FDSFYQ

-1976 LPAFTSGDT
+1976 LTAFTSGDT
-1985 LRLPIRAPGQP
+1985 LQLPVRVPGQP
-1996 IKEYLADNGMLA
+1996 FVEFLADNHLVPTIA
-2008 ITTTDAPES
+2008 ADATH
-2017 FRDNDYSVDS
+2017 DS
-2027 KLVDESSVH
+2027 DQPDDVNN
-2036 TPEHE
+2036 TP
-2041 GLGESSQALLA
+2041 GFSSQSLETEDEDAAGSLELTSSDPETPIA
-2052 EFSPV
+2052 DFNSVP
-2057 ARKGIDYILLGP
+2057 RKGIDYIMVGP
-2069 PRCGKSTQARL
+2069 PRCGKSTQSRL
-2080 LAEKES
+2080 LAEKEC
-2086 LPVWT
+2086 LTVWT
-2091 IDGAITTV
+2091 IDGAIKSI
-2099 CAARGPLATAT
+2099 CAAKGPLATAV

-2116 ETGEGEVVI
+2116 
-2125 SPEGEEIVN
+2125 
-2134 TDSQRDTPET
+2134 DTA
-2144 DDNTPEDN
+2144 
-2152 GESESVSNKLARILD
+2152 GSESVPSSEGDESVSIARQETPESDDVHEDPTQEERLGSIAERVTHLLD
-2167 QICIWRMTQPDMK
+2167 QIVLWQLAQPDLK
-2180 NGSILDGIDN
+2180 GGSVLDGFDN
-2190 SFLNFEQTL
+2190 SFVSFAETL
-2199 ECCSKVFI
+2199 KCCSRAFA
-2207 TTRIILLGFDD
+2207 TARIIVLGFDEESYEAMTALLMSQESKPGSIVAVTPSPSR
-2218 DCYESMSSLLADQD
+2218 DCLTPSSSGNVGNNDGDGVIEMGYPHHGEEGREEIQRSGSTHGLADKQ
-2232 TKTGNIVSS
+2232 TLT
-2241 SLSRD
+2241 
-2246 RITPNISGSSVT
+2246 
-2258 DNAGGYEENNQY
+2258 
-2270 VDEGSG
+2270 
-2276 LQRSASRAESTDTEK
+2276 
-2291 HSLPGSPSRQD
+2291 GSPSRQVIKPS
-2302 LTLANSDA
+2302 TLDTTNSDGTA
-2310 GSSEIILPGAE
+2310 TSTESNHLPE
-2321 ANTERDGD
+2321 ENTVVQEK
-2329 AVIQDKLLELARS
+2329 VVELARS
-2342 LPVDVVKPTTF
+2342 LFAELIKRTTF
-2353 EEYAQVLE
+2353 AEYAQALE
-2361 GIRHQLALFLL
+2361 ATKRQLASFMV
-2372 RNVESDGALHTLHN
+2372 RDGEKAENVSQILHESSDAPTNDN
-2386 NAEVVW
+2386 NAEALW
-2392 AQVKDRATPDNFLLE
+2392 AQVKDRTSPDNFILD
-2407 IPIMEVGPPL
+2407 IPITDAGPAL
-2417 FLHSMIFSSI
+2417 LVHSTIFATI
-2427 EKFVRELESS
+2427 EKFVRELEAS
-2437 HLPIPNAAKFQ
+2437 HLPIPTAAKFQ
-2448 LIRRPTERFTR
+2448 LVRRPPERFPR
-2459 KQIAHFSL
+2459 KRVARFSL
-2467 QSPTPLS
+2467 RTPSLLS
-2474 ASPSEASSET
+2474 SSASEASSEQ
-2484 SLHPSGSRS
+2484 SLHSSGLLPQVPSKHPSRP
-2493 QIPSNKNASRPHTAD
+2493 QTAGKDASRAQVSET
-2508 RDTNHPQNL
+2508 DTGEHPERL
-2517 DTDADEHVTLPD
+2517 TDNI
-2529 GDENQIATELPR
+2529 ENQDASEAPSAGSPATR
-2541 PQSSKPRD
+2541 GSSP
-2549 SPSSVCRWIIAPHSR
+2549 PACRWVIAPHSR
-2564 VNVLVNFASADVGN
+2564 VNMLVQFASADVGN

-2584 FEIVGIRREFTLF
+2584 FEIAGLRREFTLF

-2620 SRPDGGFVQKKFV
+2620 SRPEGGFAQKKFV
-2633 ISRNQF
+2633 VSRNQF
-2639 EFGPLIIPSHSLRP
+2639 EFGPLIIANQAVKP
-2653 PETDREFTE
+2653 PETERQFIE
-2662 WQKSSP
+2662 WQKASP
-2668 NNVEVFRMSNNS
+2668 NNVEVFRMSNSS
-2680 KFPIFL
+2680 KFPIQL
-2686 EFVMEKEGDNV
+2686 EFGMEKLGDST
-2697 FAVFPPTLEIKEG
+2697 FAVFPPAFEIKEG
-2710 DTKEVK
+2710 DTREVK
-2716 VWTNPSQN
+2716 VWANPSEN

-2739 EPVEFQVSC
+2739 EPVEFQISC
-2748 YGCVPELKLR
+2748 YGCTPELKLR

-2765 AASTSEPEDHQLAS
+2765 AASTSERDDLHQAADPD
-2779 EVNDAGASNAPGTSR
+2779 ETIANNAPVSSR
-2794 SSGPGSAPVTARS
+2794 SSVPGSAPASARS
-2807 NPPPSEEHPTE
+2807 NAPPAEQPPPPSHLRQQPA
-2818 PHSPPHPLL
+2818 L
-2827 DFEQLFLKHQDEKTF
+2827 DFEQLLLKRQDEKTF
-2842 YIENMSPVAVSWR
+2842 YIENTSAVAVSWH
-2855 LLVEAVPPDFR
+2855 LLSEGLPADFR
-2866 VFPVEGT
+2866 IFPVEGT
-2873 IKPLQKVPVIVI
+2873 IKPLQKTPVIVV
-2885 FSATTEAV
+2885 FSAMTEAV
-2893 HEFLL
+2893 HEFPLQ
-2898 HIEFS
+2898 IEFS
-2903 DAASALQVSDRKR
+2903 DAESALQVSDRNR
-2916 MLELMLRGEAYKID
+2916 SLELTLCGEAYKID
-2930 VSSFENEAGEVSA
+2930 VSSFDNEAGEVPSQA
-2943 PAVTNTGT
+2943 ATSGAATISTARAVA
-2951 RPSTGDGSLDFGLV
+2951 GDGSLDFGLV
-2965 RVGEKHSRSFNIRN
+2965 RVGEKHSRSFNIKN
-2979 RGKYSVKYI
+2979 RGKYSIKYI
-2988 IAIRSAVTRE
+2988 LAIRSAVTRE
-2998 YFTID
+2998 YFTIE
-3003 PTEMVLEP
+3003 PSEMVLEP
-3011 GQSSSVNVTFTSKSE
+3011 RQSSSVNVTFTSKSE

-3052 VYTSSRSV
+3052 VYTSARSV

-3073 FGPHKYNDQTQT
+3073 FGPHKYNDQAQT

-3100 RVQALRPVSTREKKE
+3100 RVQASRPATAREKTE
-3115 TLTID
+3115 LLMID
-3120 TPLAPSTLTLGQFAI
+3120 TPLSPSTLGLGQFAI
-3135 TPDCGTVDPGVTVGL
+3135 SPDCGTVDPGVTVGL
-3150 DVLFQPKECAVYS
+3150 DVVFQPKECAVHS
-3163 ETLQIEISGRNTDDA
+3163 ETLRIEVSGRNEEDTV
-3178 AETNMLLY
+3178 ETNKLLY

-3199 TDFESIFEE
+3199 TDYESIFEE
-3208 QTVVRSLGVESAMP
+3208 QTVIHSLGVESAMP
-3222 VPTLRNGAFPGSI
+3222 MSTHRNGAFPGSI
-3235 QAVTFAEKEKVFS
+3235 QAVTFADKEKIFS
-3248 FGPLIAA
+3248 FGPLISAA
-3255 PNWKGTVERFKISNP
+3255 NWKGTVERFKISNP
-3270 MKVSSMVHFSIV
+3270 MKVSSTVQFSV
-3282 TSSSISSGVIG
+3282 SSSPSSSSGTSG
-3293 VDESEEG
+3293 SNESEEG
-3300 AQSFT
+3300 SQAFT

-3319 FVSVYFRPTTIALFQ
+3319 FVSVYFRPTTIALFH
-3334 ATFRAKVE
+3334 ATFRAKVD
-3342 DSPPQT
+3342 DSPPQSSV
-3348 NASDRLLEFE
+3348 ADKLLEFE

-3372 PTGRDSSGALILDFG
+3372 PTVRDSTGALVLDFG
-3387 RVRTSKAKDMRLTLR
+3387 WVRTSKAKEKRLALR

-3426 NGSVIVSPKATE
+3426 NGSVVVAPKAIE
-3438 TLTVQFRPQKVHDE
+3438 TLTLQFRPQKVHDE
-3452 PTTSQLKI
+3452 PTTSQLKL

-3466 FEETTFKLSGTGYR
+3466 FEETTFKLVGTGYR
-3480 EDLVFEDLPRGL
+3480 EDLVFEDLPRGH
-3492 DDDLHFDDIRLP
+3492 DDELHFDDVRLP
-3504 DPSSTDELKEE
+3504 EAGTTDETKEE
-3515 TTPLSELAVV
+3515 ALSPSEAALSL
-3525 IKDTK
+3525 KDTK

-3545 WPKSDPFHFSPGIGH
+3545 WPKADPFHFSPRIGH
-3560 LMPKT
+3560 LIPKA
-3565 HKLIKATF
+3565 HKLIRATF
-3573 EPRLDGGKAIIF
+3573 EPGSAGEIAAIY
-3585 QPHLIELQTQRISY
+3585 QAHRVALQAQRISY
-3599 KSIPTSQSDESG
+3599 QSGSASQSDESG
-3611 WDESIQTVSFDGQ
+3611 WDEAVQTISFDGH
-3624 AGAGS
+3624 AGVGAA
-3629 MSKEA
+3629 SKQGVV
-3634 ITEPE
+3634 EPE
-3639 YEVLGSPA
+3639 YETIGSPS

-3658 VLTFECDTTSIAF
+3658 ALSFACDTTPIAF
-3671 RKTFMLQVCTHKIAV
+3671 RRTFMFQVCTHRITLHNK
-3686 RNTSKIRLAYS
+3686 SKIRLEYAC
-3697 WRWEQGHTGLAD
+3697 RWEEHGLSGHSD
-3709 VIGYPQIY
+3709 VGGYPLVT
-3717 GSMDENCPF
+3717 GGVDDNCPF
-3726 EVAPEIGTIGGEE
+3726 EVTPSSGIISGGE
-3739 TQVFTIKFAPL
+3739 TQVFTIKFAPM
-3750 EVDEYFY
+3750 EVEEYSY
-3757 WLCFEVPDVMGEKST
+3757 WLCLDIPDAQGDQVT
-3772 ATKLDVRG
+3772 AVKVEVRG

-3799 RAPNLVGP
+3799 RAPNLAGP

-3851 PHGEINPCFRCATP
+3851 PQGESNPCFRCATP

-3913 EPRVGLD
+3913 EPRVALD

-3989 PTEEKSYS
+3989 PSEEKPYS

-4024 ALTLASDDHNE
+4024 ALTLVSGDHNE
-4035 GRPLVLGPGNVLDFG
+4035 SRALFPGLGNGLDFG
-4050 AVRVNEEAQR
+4050 AVRVNEETQR

-4073 FNWSIAKQSTAFTI
+4073 FNWTVAKQSPAFTI

-4098 KTTCKLI
+4098 KTTCRLI
-4105 FAPTKQTSLDGT
+4105 FAPTKQASLDGM
-4117 QVTCTVAGSRSY
+4117 QVTCTVAGSRHY
-4129 FLALQGNAVP
+4129 VVALQGNAVP
-4139 PMLQFSFTTHDFG
+4139 PMLQFSFTSHDFG
-4152 PCFIAEND
+4152 PCFIAESD
-4160 AAPMAE
+4160 SAPVVE

-4204 REAINIP
+4204 REAANIP
-4211 IVFTARHE
+4211 IIFTARHE
-4219 VPYLE
+4219 VAYLE
-4224 MVPFTINGSSTV
+4224 VIPFTINGSSTV

-4254 SMQMVV
+4254 SMQMIV
-4260 LGNLQIGQQTSR
+4260 LGNLQVGQQISR

-4292 QPGVSSLDILCITT
+4292 QPGVASLDALGISV
-4306 FPQHEISLR
+4306 FPQQEVSLR

-4330 RIPSFQKD
+4330 RTPSFQKD
-4338 VFIRVGGSTKKL
+4338 VCIRVGGSTKKL

-4394 KFQWNVRD
+4394 KFQWNARE
-4402 FAPDFLVSPTEG
+4402 FAPDFLVSPSEG

-4433 NPDIRYDRVT
+4433 NPDIRYERVT

-4468 QDVTFDSAVRQQT
+4468 QDVNFDSPVRQET
-4481 HKTITIENVTA
+4481 HKAIVIENATA
-4492 FPWNLFPVIQGD
+4492 SPWNLFPVVQGD
-4504 HWSCPENILVP
+4504 HWLCPENVLVP
-4515 AHGKA
+4515 AHGRA
-4520 SLDVLYLPLTMT
+4520 NLDVVYSPLTMT
-4532 KQNSQEAIDSQ
+4532 QEHSQKEMDAQ
-4543 RPQVHKGSIFLAI
+4543 RPTVHKGSIFLAI

-4565 VLGKASA
+4565 VFGKASA
-4572 PIPAAP
+4572 PLPAPA
-4578 ISLSIAAKKTLSIT
+4578 ISLSTAAKKTLSVS
-4592 IPIKNWLKTS
+4592 IPIKNWLKTP
-4602 QTFAVRIQKPPGYE
+4602 QTFAVEIQKPPGNE

-4621 GPPSILLQA
+4621 GPSSIMLHA
-4630 AATRNYNMKF
+4630 GVTRNYKLKF
-4640 FCYTEGAVDLCVRLV
+4640 FCYTEGSVDLGVRLV
-4655 NQESGEYIAQDVHV
+4655 NQESGEYLAQDVHV
-4669 AVSKAVDVDTLY
+4669 AVSMAVDVDTLY
-4681 LEAPVR
+4681 FEAPVR
-4687 QSVKKTISIE
+4687 QSVKKTVTIE
-4697 NPFEHHRQINFL
+4697 NPFDRQHQINFV
-4709 DKANWWKCSSTS
+4709 DKVHWWKCNSSS
-4721 IRVREIGEISGRSEG
+4721 IRVRQLSEISGRSEG
-4736 TYEIEYR
+4736 SYEIEYR

-4748 EVPIEDRLTISFVE
+4748 ETPIEDRLTISFVE
-4762 LGEYTYNLVLS
+4762 LGEYTYNLMLS

-4799 TSYAE
+4799 TSYAG
-4804 ASTELSC
+4804 AAAELSC

-4820 IPPVCKVEGS
+4820 VPATWKVEGS
-4830 SAWEGK
+4830 SSWEGK
-4836 TESIII
+4836 TESLLVQ
-4842 RFEPEAIGEF
+4842 FEPEAIGEF
-4852 RDTLTLFSDIV
+4852 RDTLTLFSDTV

-4883 VFSTSKDIEFKNVFS
+4883 VFSTTKDIEFRNVFS
-4898 TPKDF
+4898 TPKEF
-4903 EIMVDNPRFVVS
+4903 EVMVDNPRFVLS
-4915 TSLLSIPAKSSRVVT
+4915 TTSLLIPAKSSKLIT
-4930 VKIDW
+4930 VKVDAT
-4935 SPSSARGEKLT
+4935 PSSPRSGKSA
-4946 QGNTS
+4946 QGGAS

-4960 PQLKELPPWVYYL
+4960 PHLKDLPPWVYYL
-4973 EATTP
+4973 ESTT

>member
-1 MTHLRTALRE
+1 
-11 RRLDREGHARQHL
+11 
-24 ARLAVAVVQDE
+24 
-35 GQAVELLADAV
+35 
-46 ARVLAHDAQAFLV
+46 
-59 GQRVHEVA
+59 
-67 DGREAAERLAA
+67 
-78 VLDGAH
+78 
-84 ERLVG
+84 
-89 DVHEALA
+89 
-96 GRVHVP
+96 
-102 HEEGLRG
+102 
-109 VPVEAVEED
+109 
-118 GHVDVDHVAVLQRA
+118 
-132 AVRDAVHHHVVHGR
+132 
-146 AQRLGEAAVVERR
+146 
-159 RVHEGHALGDGL
+159 
-171 QVDALVDGSVRA
+171 
-183 GERRGEDGGV
+183 
-193 EDEGRAPAH
+193 
-202 AARHTTSRVVELVN
+202 
-216 AEDHTAR
+216 
-223 VSSAVPLHQPLF
+223 
-235 EPSPAEVWI
+235 
-244 DEYTPFQPLTIK
+244 
-256 LRFRNCDTVVRRLK
+256 
-270 IEPPRSPV
+270 
-278 FRVRPW
+278 
-284 EAAKA
+284 
-289 GKPDRV
+289 
-295 DGKVAAGM
+295 
-303 EIAFALDFLPQ
+303 
-314 EVTDYAIDLV
+314 
-324 CCTERERFLLPVR
+324 
-337 VRGRFAALDLPDE
+337 
-350 IELGASP
+350 
-357 VKMPTTRVLT
+357 
-367 VRNVGTRGA
+367 
-376 SFAFQTTEHFRVN
+376 
-389 PPSATLAQGAAVQ
+389 
-402 IELSLVPPDLDAGLG
+402 
-417 ELNVTDDSG
+417 
-426 QTAVVQLVGRVVNVD
+426 
-441 VFLSQPMAE
+441 
-450 PNATYLSL
+450 
-458 SSRKTVKICNESE
+458 
-471 YTLEFTWKSFVDVV
+471 
-485 QEEVER
+485 
-491 TQLLEEL
+491 
-498 SRMEAAEREH
+498 
-508 LHLQL
+508 
-513 QALEADDS
+513 
-521 GFTQSPFDV
+521 
-530 RKTLDTKYRHLRK
+530 
-543 AALDDTMQFVD
+543 MQFVD
-554 SCFSITPLKGRVWA
+554 ACFSITPLSGRVWA
-568 HSEVDVVICFTPE
+568 HSEVDVVVCFTPE

-642 GEIPAEFELIPLVMP
+642 GEIPAEFELIPLSMP
-657 SGTTLKVHPSHG
+657 VGTTLSVHPSHG

-675 MLKIEVTFCSQ
+675 MLKIEVTFFSQ
-686 ELGETFYHIRFGM
+686 ELGEAFHHIRFSM
-699 QGSDEQLAVR
+699 QGSDEQLTVR

-734 FPQTRTVQLVN
+734 FPQTRTVKLIN
-745 ASKIAIKYSLR
+745 ASKIAMKYSLR
-756 IPEEASYKQKEIEL
+756 IPEEASYKQKELEL

-775 KLDAYGEQQITIQFT
+775 KLDSYGEQQITIRFT
-790 SHNVKVYQYQ
+790 SHNVKTYQYQ

-830 QELDFGR
+830 HELDFGR

-854 THLHG
+854 THLYG
-859 RFDIGEQDDH
+859 RFEIGEQDDH
-869 SRAIATYSASEFS
+869 SRAIATYSASEFA

-928 GSGPKVELDQSELN
+928 GSGPKVELDQPEIN
-942 WGNCTCLVDHERIL
+942 WGNCTCLVNHERVL
-956 RMTNVSLIS
+956 RMTNVSLIP
-965 ASYKTFIHNAR
+965 ASYKTFIRNAR

-984 EGVLMA
+984 EGMLMA

-1008 KDQLHILITEGDNL
+1008 KDQLHILITEGENL
-1022 VIPLSI
+1022 VVPLSI

-1051 NKECEWSCTLENK
+1051 SKECEWSCTLENK

-1072 WVNKTAA
+1072 WVNKTVA
-1079 NASSKINSAD
+1079 NANSKISSAD
-1089 QAGLSKKGS
+1089 QGGSSKKGS
-1098 KVSLGGRSTAKTNKS
+1098 KVGLDSRSTAKTNKS
-1113 VANSRN
+1113 GSSNRS
-1119 GSGSTPDPRDE
+1119 GSGATAGDGRDE
-1130 VIPAF
+1130 VIPVF

-1142 ELKPRTACV
+1142 ELKPRTACI
-1151 FVFKGLSPTAGL
+1151 FVFKGLSSTAGL

-1172 RVGKEKI
+1172 RVGKEKA
-1179 NKVAFVTAIKANFV
+1179 NKVAFVTAIRANFV

-1199 SSSMLS
+1199 SSSLLS

-1220 QPLSLMNACELPLS
+1220 QPLSLTNVCELPLS

-1252 QPGDKVDLN
+1252 QPGEKVDLN

-1292 SVELVGDI
+1292 SVELLGDI
-1300 NFPNLSFETT
+1300 SFPNLSFETT
-1310 KVDFGCTLN
+1310 KIDFGCTLN
-1319 DTQKSICLNVTNV
+1319 DTQKSISLNVTNV

-1368 ILPIRGILKPNER
+1368 ILPIRGLLKPSES

-1447 LNVGKVPFSYN
+1447 LNVGKVPFSFN
-1458 IIVDAIACG
+1458 IIVDHIACG
-1467 RTLEISPTSG
+1467 RTLEISPMSG

-1502 IVLEIAHFQPIP
+1502 VMLEIAHFQPIQ
-1514 FKLFGCGTFAAVS
+1514 FKLVGIGTFAAVS
-1527 LNLPRENHPASVI
+1527 LNLPRENHPASLI
-1540 RGDAPQW
+1540 RGEAPKW
-1547 KELKKRAKLNIELG
+1547 KELKKRAKQNIELG
-1561 TLNAAT
+1561 MLNAA
-1567 MEAKNN
+1567 AS
-1573 QVGTNNATLMSSDSK
+1573 TL
-1588 STISTTLRGHEKTS
+1588 STTYRGNEKYTS
-1602 SVSSV
+1602 VTSV
-1607 PASPQAKTAQR
+1607 PASPQAKAVGQR
-1618 IGAPGSPARGAL
+1618 LGAPGSPVRGGAAAL
-1630 AMPAIDEL
+1630 AIDEL
-1638 DIEIEACRLF
+1638 DVEIEACRLF
-1648 FADHLLVQELKR
+1648 FADHLLVQEQKR
-1660 ADARLLKSE
+1660 ADSRALKSA
-1669 SSIEEP
+1669 EP
-1675 AQTTET
+1675 SNEDPAN
-1681 IKTAAKSAKPSP
+1681 
-1693 PPAESRS
+1693 PAEPVKVVTKPARPVSSTSETRA

-1785 EMGLHMTQLPIVIK
+1785 EMGLHMAQLPIVIK

-1828 IAVSTCHTIFTQ
+1828 IAVSTCHTMFTQ
-1840 LQNISAVPA
+1840 LQNVSAVPA

-1876 PGAKANIQIEFVPDD
+1876 PGAKVNIQIEFVPDD

-1940 PEERLVEIRND
+1940 PEEQLVEIRND

-1962 FDSSYV
+1962 FDSSYE

-1976 LPAFTSGDT
+1976 LSAFTSGDT
-1985 LRLPIRAPGQP
+1985 LQLPIRVPGQS
-1996 IKEYLADNGMLA
+1996 ITEYLADNC
-2008 ITTTDAPES
+2008 
-2017 FRDNDYSVDS
+2017 
-2027 KLVDESSVH
+2027 
-2036 TPEHE
+2036 
-2041 GLGESSQALLA
+2041 LLL
-2052 EFSPV
+2052 PP
-2057 ARKGIDYILLGP
+2057 RKGIDYIVVGP

-2086 LPVWT
+2086 LSVWT
-2091 IDGAITTV
+2091 IDGAVRAV
-2099 CAARGPLATAT
+2099 CAAEGPLATAV
-2110 RKALGI
+2110 RKALG
-2116 ETGEGEVVI
+2116 
-2125 SPEGEEIVN
+2125 P
-2134 TDSQRDTPET
+2134 
-2144 DDNTPEDN
+2144 
-2152 GESESVSNKLARILD
+2152 ESVSTKLARVLD
-2167 QICIWRMTQPDMK
+2167 QICVWRLAQPDLK
-2180 NGSILDGIDN
+2180 GGSILDGFDN
-2190 SFLNFEQTL
+2190 SFLSFEQTL
-2199 ECCSKVFI
+2199 KCCAKVFA
-2207 TTRIILLGFDD
+2207 TARIILLGFDE
-2218 DCYESMSSLLADQD
+2218 DCYESMSALLTSQEIKPGA
-2232 TKTGNIVSS
+2232 IVSVTPS
-2241 SLSRD
+2241 PSRD
-2246 RITPNISGSSVT
+2246 RLTPSSSGNIR
-2258 DNAGGYEENNQY
+2258 DNSNNSDENNQENA
-2270 VDEGSG
+2270 DEN
-2276 LQRSASRAESTDTEK
+2276 K
-2291 HSLPGSPSRQD
+2291 
-2302 LTLANSDA
+2302 
-2310 GSSEIILPGAE
+2310 
-2321 ANTERDGD
+2321 
-2329 AVIQDKLLELARS
+2329 VLELARS
-2342 LPVDVVKPTTF
+2342 LSADVPRPSTF
-2353 EEYAQVLE
+2353 AEYTQALE
-2361 GIRHQLALFLL
+2361 AMKHQLALFLL
-2372 RNVESDGALHTLHN
+2372 RGDDSTSQPPQTSPDSPSKENSADAL
-2386 NAEVVW
+2386 W
-2392 AQVKDRATPDNFLLE
+2392 AQVKDRTTPDNFLLE
-2407 IPIMEVGPPL
+2407 IPILEVGPPL
-2417 FLHSMIFSSI
+2417 LVHSLIFSTI
-2427 EKFVRELESS
+2427 EKFVRELEAS
-2437 HLPIPNAAKFQ
+2437 HLPIPSAAKFQ
-2448 LIRRPTERFTR
+2448 LVRRPPERFTR
-2459 KQIAHFSL
+2459 KRIARFSL
-2467 QSPTPLS
+2467 RSPSVLS
-2474 ASPSEASSET
+2474 ASASEASSEK
-2484 SLHPSGSRS
+2484 SLHLSSSHSQVPSKHSSRPPTAGKDPDHH
-2493 QIPSNKNASRPHTAD
+2493 QASRD
-2508 RDTNHPQNL
+2508 
-2517 DTDADEHVTLPD
+2517 
-2529 GDENQIATELPR
+2529 
-2541 PQSSKPRD
+2541 SSSS
-2549 SPSSVCRWIIAPHSR
+2549 SPACRWVIAPHSR
-2564 VNVLVNFASADVGN
+2564 VNVLVQFASADVGN
-2578 FDCSLG
+2578 FDCSMG
-2584 FEIVGIRREFTLF
+2584 FEI
-2597 GRGICGV
+2597 
-2604 PTINSDP
+2604 
-2611 RNVFMHRVK
+2611 
-2620 SRPDGGFVQKKFV
+2620 SRPEGAFVQKKFV
-2633 ISRNQF
+2633 MSRNQF
-2639 EFGPLIIPSHSLRP
+2639 EFGPLIIGNQAAKP
-2653 PETDREFTE
+2653 PETDWEFLE

-2668 NNVEVFRMSNNS
+2668 NNVEVFRMSNSS
-2680 KFPIFL
+2680 KFPIYL
-2686 EFVMEKEGDNV
+2686 ELGLEKKDDNV

-2716 VWTNPSQN
+2716 VWANPSEN
-2724 GLHENALICCIGDNP
+2724 GLQENALICCIGDNP
-2739 EPVEFQVSC
+2739 EPVVFQISC
-2748 YGCVPELKLR
+2748 YGCIPELKLR

-2765 AASTSEPEDHQLAS
+2765 AASTSERDDHRQAPDV
-2779 EVNDAGASNAPGTSR
+2779 EEAGAPVSAR
-2794 SSGPGSAPVTARS
+2794 SSVPGSAPVSSRS
-2807 NPPPSEEHPTE
+2807 NAPPVEQPTAPS
-2818 PHSPPHPLL
+2818 HSPDQPLL
-2827 DFEQLFLKHQDEKTF
+2827 DFEQLLLKRQDEKTF
-2842 YIENMSPVAVSWR
+2842 YIENLSPVAVCWR
-2855 LLVEAVPPDFR
+2855 LLGEDLPADFR
-2866 VFPVEGT
+2866 IFPVEGT
-2873 IKPLQKVPVIVI
+2873 IKPLQKVPVIVV

-2893 HEFLL
+2893 HQFPLR
-2898 HIEFS
+2898 IEFS
-2903 DAASALQVSDRKR
+2903 DAESALRVSDRNR
-2916 MLELMLRGEAYKID
+2916 LLELTLCGEAYKID
-2930 VSSFENEAGEVSA
+2930 VSSFDSGAGEVPSQA
-2943 PAVTNTGT
+2943 AAGAALSTGA
-2951 RPSTGDGSLDFGLV
+2951 RPVGGDGSLDFGLV

-2979 RGKYSVKYI
+2979 RGKYNVKYI
-2988 IAIRSAVTRE
+2988 IAIRSAATRE

-3003 PTEMVLEP
+3003 PSEMVLEP

-3052 VYTSSRSV
+3052 VYTSARSV

-3073 FGPHKYNDQTQT
+3073 FGPHKYSDQAQT

-3100 RVQALRPVSTREKKE
+3100 RVQGSRPASASEKQE
-3115 TLTID
+3115 TLMID
-3120 TPLAPSTLTLGQFAI
+3120 TPIAPSTLTLGQFAI
-3135 TPDCGTVDPGVTVGL
+3135 TPDCGTVDPGVTAGL
-3150 DVLFQPKECAVYS
+3150 DVVFQPKDCAVYS
-3163 ETLQIEISGRNTDDA
+3163 ETLRIEISGRNTDDA
-3178 AETNMLLY
+3178 AETGMLLY

-3199 TDFESIFEE
+3199 TDYESIFEE

-3222 VPTLRNGAFPGSI
+3222 SSTLRSGAFPGSI

-3255 PNWKGTVERFKISNP
+3255 ANWKGTVERFKISNL
-3270 MKVSSMVHFSIV
+3270 MKVSCTVQFSIV
-3282 TSSSISSGVIG
+3282 TGLSSSGEE
-3293 VDESEEG
+3293 ESEEG
-3300 AQSFT
+3300 SQAFT

-3319 FVSVYFRPTTIALFQ
+3319 FVSVYFRPTTIALFH
-3334 ATFRAKVE
+3334 ATFRAKVD
-3342 DSPPQT
+3342 DSPHQS
-3348 NASDRLLEFE
+3348 NVADRLLEFE

-3372 PTGRDSSGALILDFG
+3372 PTSRESTGALVVDFG
-3387 RVRTSKAKDMRLTLR
+3387 RVRTSKAKDMRLALR

-3426 NGSVIVSPKATE
+3426 NGSVVVPPKATE
-3438 TLTVQFRPQKVHDE
+3438 TLTLQFRPQKVHDE
-3452 PTTSQLKI
+3452 PTTSQLKL

-3466 FEETTFKLSGTGYR
+3466 FEETTFKLFGTGYR
-3480 EDLVFEDLPRGL
+3480 EDLVFEDLPRGHDAEL
-3492 DDDLHFDDIRLP
+3492 YFDDIRLP
-3504 DPSSTDELKEE
+3504 DPSSSDDTKEE
-3515 TTPLSELAVV
+3515 SAPLNDSALVV
-3525 IKDTK
+3525 KDTK

-3538 SDVVRFE
+3538 SDIVRFE
-3545 WPKSDPFHFSPGIGH
+3545 WPKADPFHFSPGIGH
-3560 LMPKT
+3560 LKPKA
-3565 HKLIKATF
+3565 HKLIRATF
-3573 EPRLDGGKAIIF
+3573 EPGLDGEKAIIF
-3585 QPHLIELQTQRISY
+3585 QAHRIGLQAQRISY
-3599 KSIPTSQSDESG
+3599 KGSSASQSQSDESG
-3611 WDESIQTVSFDGQ
+3611 WDESIQTISFDGKPGAVSVSKQ
-3624 AGAGS
+3624 AIA
-3629 MSKEA
+3629 
-3634 ITEPE
+3634 EPE
-3639 YEVLGSPA
+3639 FDTIGTPA
-3647 TIALNCFAAAD
+3647 TIALSCFAAAD
-3658 VLTFECDTTSIAF
+3658 VLFFECDTTSIAF
-3671 RKTFMLQVCTHKIAV
+3671 RKTFMLQVCTHRITVHNK
-3686 RNTSKIRLAYS
+3686 SKIKLVYS
-3697 WRWEQGHTGLAD
+3697 WRWEEGHPGQSDA
-3709 VIGYPQIY
+3709 VGYPPIY
-3717 GSMDENCPF
+3717 AGIDDNCPF
-3726 EVAPEIGTIGGEE
+3726 VVTPESGVIEGEE
-3739 TQVFTIKFAPL
+3739 SQAFTIKFAPM

-3757 WLCFEVPDVMGEKST
+3757 WLCFDVPDALGDKST
-3772 ATKLDVRG
+3772 ALKVDVRG
-3780 GSLRPACHFDVE
+3780 GSLRPACHFDVK

-3799 RAPNLVGP
+3799 RAPNLAGP

-3843 VSYEFSWT
+3843 VSYEFSWM
-3851 PHGEINPCFRCATP
+3851 PQGETNPCFRCATP

-3890 MFWYFKIPHFQ
+3890 MFWFFKIPHFQ
-3901 VSQLFLF
+3901 VNQLFLF

-3913 EPRVGLD
+3913 EPRVALD

-3961 GETPALIVHPLSGV
+3961 GEVPALIVHPLSGV

-4035 GRPLVLGPGNVLDFG
+4035 SRALLPGPGNVLDFG
-4050 AVRVNEEAQR
+4050 AVRVNEEAHR

-4073 FNWSIAKQSTAFTI
+4073 FNWSVAKQPAAFSI

-4098 KTTCKLI
+4098 KATCRLV
-4105 FAPTKQTSLDGT
+4105 FAPTKQTSVDGT
-4117 QVTCTVAGSRSY
+4117 QATCTVAGSRNY
-4129 FLALQGNAVP
+4129 VVALQGNAVP
-4139 PMLQFSFTTHDFG
+4139 PMLQFSFTSHDFG

-4160 AAPMAE
+4160 SAPMAE
-4166 TATLTVF
+4166 VTTLTVF

-4192 LRVDCPPTVLGP
+4192 LRVECPPTVLGP
-4204 REAINIP
+4204 RETINIP
-4211 IVFTARHE
+4211 IVFTARQE
-4219 VPYLE
+4219 VAYLE
-4224 MVPFTINGSSTV
+4224 VVPFTINGSSTV
-4236 NISIRGEGVF
+4236 NVSIRGEGVY

-4260 LGNLQIGQQTSR
+4260 LGNLQIGQQASR
-4272 TVKIAN
+4272 TAKIAN

-4292 QPGVSSLDILCITT
+4292 QPGVPSLEALGISI
-4306 FPQHEISLR
+4306 FPQHELSLR

-4338 VFIRVGGSTKKL
+4338 VFIRVDSSVKKL

-4357 QGIEVALETDTLS
+4357 QGIEVGLETDTLS
-4370 YGPVCLGSQLVRKV
+4370 YGAVCLGSQLVRKV

-4394 KFQWNVRD
+4394 KFQWSVRE
-4402 FAPDFLVSPTEG
+4402 FAPDFLVSPVEG

-4433 NPDIRYDRVT
+4433 NPDIRYERVT
-4443 CMIEGTAPA
+4443 CMIDGTVPA

-4468 QDVTFDSAVRQQT
+4468 QDVHFDSAVRQES
-4481 HKTITIENVTA
+4481 HKAIAIENATA
-4492 FPWNLFPVIQGD
+4492 FPWNLFPVVQGD
-4504 HWSCPENILVP
+4504 HWSCPENVLVP

-4520 SLDVLYLPLTMT
+4520 NLDVLYLPLTMT
-4532 KQNSQEAIDSQ
+4532 KQNSQEEIDSQ
-4543 RPQVHKGSIFLAI
+4543 RPSIHKGSIFLAI

-4572 PIPAAP
+4572 PLPAPA
-4578 ISLSIAAKKTLSIT
+4578 ISLSTAAKKTLSISV
-4592 IPIKNWLKTS
+4592 PIKNWLKTP
-4602 QTFAVRIQKPPGYE
+4602 QTFAVDIQKPPGLE

-4621 GPPSILLQA
+4621 GPSSILLHA
-4630 AATRNYNMKF
+4630 GVTRNYNMKF
-4640 FCYTEGAVDLCVRLV
+4640 FCYTEGTVDLALRFV
-4655 NQESGEYIAQDVHV
+4655 NQESGEYLAQDVRV
-4669 AVSKAVDVDTLY
+4669 AVAKAVDVDTLY
-4681 LEAPVR
+4681 FDAPVR
-4687 QSVKKTISIE
+4687 QSVKKTVSIE
-4697 NPFEHHRQINFL
+4697 NPFERQRQINFL
-4709 DKANWWKCSSTS
+4709 DKVHWWKCSSPS
-4721 IRVREIGEISGRSEG
+4721 IRVRQINEISGRSEG
-4736 TYEIEYR
+4736 SYEIEYR

-4748 EVPIEDRLTISFVE
+4748 ETPIEDRLTISFVE

-4785 KAPLGGSQTQTFTF
+4785 KAPLGGSQTQTFSF

-4804 ASTELSC
+4804 TATELSC

-4820 IPPVCKVEGS
+4820 VPTSCKVEGS
-4830 SAWEGK
+4830 PSWEGK
-4836 TESIII
+4836 QESILIK
-4842 RFEPEAIGEF
+4842 FEPEAIGEF
-4852 RDTLTLFSDIV
+4852 RDTLTLYSDSV

-4870 QGLSVPPLPQGPY
+4870 QGMSVPPLPQGPF
-4883 VFSTSKDIEFKNVFS
+4883 VFSASKDIEFKNVFS

-4915 TSLLSIPAKSSRVVT
+4915 TASLSIPAKSSRAIT
-4930 VKIDW
+4930 VKIDQPA
-4935 SPSSARGEKLT
+4935 PSSARGEKLT
-4946 QGNTS
+4946 TQGGAS